1 MNYLSIYN
9 LIVSDAKSEGRRKRK
24 HTDPRYIYYERH
36 HIIPKCLGGTNDSQN
51 LILLTAR
58 EHFVA
63 HQLLVKIHPGERKLV
78 FALRMMCR
86 NNKEY
91 EWISRIS
98 AITSSES
105 QKGKSYGYK
114 FPKGHLGF
122 IGKNNGMFGK
132 VHSTETK
139 ELMSTAA
146 INRGSEHLKGIQKT
160 DSHKDKISKAKRKQ
174 KYKLVSPEGTETT
187 FDMCRDASNFSGIST
202 AVLIKLAG
210 NRYKFNHCRN
220 WKCFS
225 IPL

>member
-1 MNYLSIYN
+1 MR
-9 LIVSDAKSEGRRKRK
+9 AKSRILSEYSE
-24 HTDPRYIYYERH
+24 TH
-36 HIIPKCLGGTNDSQN
+36 HIIPKCLGGNNDKSN
-51 LILLTAR
+51 LVNLTPE

-63 HQLLVKIHPGERKLV
+63 HQLLVKMYPTHEGLL
-78 FALRMMCR
+78 FALRFMATKNAKHKR

-91 EWISRIS
+91 GWIKRRIS
-98 AITSSES
+98 AIR
-105 QKGKSYGYK
+105 
-114 FPKGHLGF
+114 KGHTLSVGE
-122 IGKNNGMFGK
+122 KNGMYGK
-132 VHSTETK
+132 THTQETK
-139 ELMSTAA
+139 DLQ
-146 INRGSEHLKGIQKT
+146 SEKAKERDPSFYDFARLQKT